1 MTFAKTP
8 VILAEREN
16 ALPMLDSA
24 AAEGFD
30 AGVIFRRRWMC
41 QALAD
46 SQPPSLRGMG
56 LAGAPSRLPHLRRG
70 GGRDFYQERCASRG
84 ARGDCFRRA

>member
-16 ALPMLDSA
+16 GLPMLNSA

-46 SQPPSLRGMG
+46 SQPPSLKSEKATIPFFIMDIMEA
-56 LAGAPSRLPHLRRG
+56 LMSILR
-70 GGRDFYQERCASRG
+70 
-84 ARGDCFRRA
+84 